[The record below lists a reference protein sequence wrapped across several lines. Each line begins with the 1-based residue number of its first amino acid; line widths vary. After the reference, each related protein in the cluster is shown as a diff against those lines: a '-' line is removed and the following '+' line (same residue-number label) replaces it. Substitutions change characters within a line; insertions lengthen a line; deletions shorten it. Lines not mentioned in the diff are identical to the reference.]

1 MIVLPYWQ
9 RQLLGSYMQD
19 LDTASAVPAAAVLA
33 LGSIDGSAASMA
45 GDPVDSEQ
53 SRHEPK
59 KSGQERKGNVGLELA
74 ALVSGDGVD
83 VVPVEDVAAGAIQHL
98 QRESQLLSSVVL
110 DHI

>member
-9 RQLLGSYMQD
+9 RQLLGSQH

-45 GDPVDSEQ
+45 GDPIESEQ

-59 KSGQERKGNVGLELA
+59 KSRQECEGNVGLELA

-98 QRESQLLSSVVL
+98 QKESQLLSSVVL
-110 DHI
+110 DHT